1 MLRWGTPLVA
11 GWRVTGLGAAEFPR
25 LHMPSSPNRM
35 GGFKSHPRYQI
46 KGPEVACFRAF
57 TFSGE
62 IRERAVSVLSPL
74 FCTKEKNL

>member
-1 MLRWGTPLVA
+1 
-11 GWRVTGLGAAEFPR
+11 
-25 LHMPSSPNRM
+25 MPSSPNRM